1 MKNGWSPCQQ
11 KKGKRPNTVS
21 RVLRTNKN
29 LSSVGKVRKGVI
41 TSFRKCYLLQKKKRC
56 CIIYTSRGMGWD
68 KVEISAVMRA

>member
-21 RVLRTNKN
+21 RVLRTNEN

-41 TSFRKCYLLQKKKRC
+41 TSFRKCYLLQKKKTLLYYLHVARH
-56 CIIYTSRGMGWD
+56 GMG
-68 KVEISAVMRA
+68 

>member
-21 RVLRTNKN
+21 RVLRTNEN

-41 TSFRKCYLLQKKKRC
+41 TSLSKCYLLQKKKNVAVLFTR
-56 CIIYTSRGMGWD
+56 RAAWD
-68 KVEISAVMRA
+68 GIKLK